1 MSMLEYNGYFGT
13 VDFSAADRVFY
24 GKIFGIND
32 VVTFEGTTV
41 EELESSFRSQ
51 VDDYLQTCK
60 EIGKEPEKMFK
71 GVFNV
76 RIKPE
81 LHKKAVFEAGVL
93 GQTLNEFVEKSIA
106 LRIEQ
111 ITSFT
116 KRAIG
121 GRTYPGGFDF
131 VVEEPLDE
139 YKPAGKKPAD
149 SKRAAATS
157 TAKHKAAAKKK
168 PAARHKKK

>member
-24 GKIFGIND
+24 GKVFGIND

-93 GQTLNEFVEKSIA
+93 GQTLNE
-106 LRIEQ
+106 
-111 ITSFT
+111 
-116 KRAIG
+116 
-121 GRTYPGGFDF
+121 
-131 VVEEPLDE
+131 
-139 YKPAGKKPAD
+139 
-149 SKRAAATS
+149 
-157 TAKHKAAAKKK
+157 
-168 PAARHKKK
+168 